1 MNREGKSGGPTAR
14 GASGMTRRCFVR
26 AGACAAIGC
35 LLGACFPGCAA
46 QDASATPAMTVK
58 VQRAMPGRGRHAAVL
73 LEEWSTS
80 ICHLNNLYSGD
91 WVLSIT
97 YALCNEGEGYLYS
110 SGDVYIVA
118 KQGKNTLTLCPQD
131 PDGNQGA
138 PPRQKVMPGEQK
150 EMWQTWSLVGTE
162 PVTITFNDVM
172 TNELLA
178 RATVDVAAGDSG
190 VL

>member
-1 MNREGKSGGPTAR
+1 
-14 GASGMTRRCFVR
+14 MTRRGFVR
-26 AGACAAIGC
+26 VGACAAAGC
-35 LLGACFPGCAA
+35 LLTACLPGCTA
-46 QDASATPAMTVK
+46 QNASATPAAAVK
-58 VQRAMPGRGRHAAVL
+58 VQRAMPANGRHAAVL

-91 WVLSIT
+91 WVLSVT
-97 YALCNEGEGYLYS
+97 YALCNEGEGFLYS

-131 PDGNQGA
+131 PDGNPRT
-138 PPRQKVMPGEQK
+138 PPRRKVMPGEQK
-150 EMWQTWSLVGTE
+150 EMWQTWSLCGTE
-162 PVTITFNDVM
+162 PVTITFTDVM

-178 RATVDVAAGDSG
+178 RATVAVSAGDSG